1 MSHIADF
8 WRLLRFSFSNWL
20 LISLWSVPQLN
31 FSRRYA
37 VHRTGVF
44 FCSSPISSCNFLNEL
59 RIVFLYRWYF
69 QIWREVCCPDLPEVL
84 GPNILTWFELSY
96 FWIAICNLW
105 FWCFNCFWIISFWI
119 VCGLSCTHRRKKN
132 LLLKNFYIFGGT
144 VKTVQRLVFIFLC
157 RFWFFVDKNIFV

>member
-44 FCSSPISSCNFLNEL
+44 FCSSPISSCNFLYEL
-59 RIVFLYRWYF
+59 RIVSFYRWYF

-96 FWIAICNLW
+96 FWIAI
-105 FWCFNCFWIISFWI
+105 FSFDVLI
-119 VCGLSCTHRRKKN
+119 VLNNFILNSVWVELHTPRKKIC
-132 LLLKNFYIFGGT
+132 LLKNFYIFL
-144 VKTVQRLVFIFLC
+144 VSCWHCQRFLY
-157 RFWFFVDKNIFV
+157 F

>member
-96 FWIAICNLW
+96 FWIAI
-105 FWCFNCFWIISFWI
+105 FSFDVFNCFEYFHFWI
-119 VCGLSCTHRRKKN
+119 VCGLSCTHREKKIC
-132 LLLKNFYIFGGT
+132 LLKKFLYFFGFMLT
-144 VKTVQRLVFIFLC
+144 LSTFFIFLGSNLK
-157 RFWFFVDKNIFV
+157 KNSLIFLY